1 MDFFQKI
8 LKKGLKNSSDFD
20 IIIIMLVERGD
31 WVLDYLAPN
40 YYFGKFSDVT
50 PEFLLEENIKTL
62 LLDVDN
68 TLAPYEMSEPSEE
81 ILSWLDSLK
90 KNGINFAF
98 VSNNSCDCRIKT
110 FNKSIGAPA
119 FAKSGKPFAKKTIKK
134 ALLALGATKETT
146 AFMGDQIFTD
156 VCAGKFNGIRA
167 ILVSPIKDKKS
178 LFFKFKRALEKPVLK
193 RFFKKHRMR

>member
-1 MDFFQKI
+1 
-8 LKKGLKNSSDFD
+8 
-20 IIIIMLVERGD
+20 MLVERGD

>member
-1 MDFFQKI
+1 
-8 LKKGLKNSSDFD
+8 
-20 IIIIMLVERGD
+20 MLVERGD

-134 ALLALGATKETT
+134 ALLALDATKETT

-156 VCAGKFNGIRA
+156 VCAGKFNGMRA
-167 ILVSPIKDKKS
+167 ILVPPIKDKKS